1 MMGRRKLIMLLGGAV
16 AWPLA
21 AQAQRAG
28 NRWRIGFLSGAS
40 RAVGF
45 DVIAG
50 FPQGMR
56 ELGYVEGKDCIIE
69 YRFAEGR
76 YERFPELAAELV
88 RLNVDVIVLGTP
100 AAVRATQQ
108 ATKTIPIVIGYS
120 TDPVGNGFVASLAHP
135 GGNTTGLASS
145 LDDITEKHLELP
157 STALPNLSR
166 VGLLTNPKNPNH
178 VPVLTTAQ
186 VSAPKLG
193 LTLVL
198 AEAREPQ
205 EIESAFAKLTGEQ
218 VGAVIGVSDALFN
231 MQRQRIAELAAN
243 HRLPTI
249 FSQREYVAAGGLMS
263 YGERMFDFF
272 RRAASFVDKIFKGA
286 KPMDLPIEQPTRFF
300 LVVNLKTAKVLGL
313 TLPESFLLRA
323 DEVIE

>member
-1 MMGRRKLIMLLGGAV
+1 
-16 AWPLA
+16 
-21 AQAQRAG
+21 
-28 NRWRIGFLSGAS
+28 
-40 RAVGF
+40 
-45 DVIAG
+45 
-50 FPQGMR
+50 
-56 ELGYVEGKDCIIE
+56 
-69 YRFAEGR
+69 
-76 YERFPELAAELV
+76 
-88 RLNVDVIVLGTP
+88 
-100 AAVRATQQ
+100 
-108 ATKTIPIVIGYS
+108 
-120 TDPVGNGFVASLAHP
+120 
-135 GGNTTGLASS
+135 
-145 LDDITEKHLELP
+145 
-157 STALPNLSR
+157 
-166 VGLLTNPKNPNH
+166 
-178 VPVLTTAQ
+178 
-186 VSAPKLG
+186 

-323 DEVIE
+323 DDVIE